1 MRFRKMIVIALSA
14 FLATFAPTLPQN
26 FSVLFSL
33 PQVSAQTANNQIN
46 QNFAVSGSFIDYFAE
61 ERQFKGHEGSVNSAN
76 FSSDGKLIVTAGA
89 DKQLVYGIFLVSN

>member
-14 FLATFAPTLPQN
+14 FLATFVPTLPQN

-46 QNFAVSGSFIDYFAE
+46 QNSAVSGSFIDYFAE
-61 ERQFKGHEGSVNSAN
+61 ERQFKSHKVSKPWVLGDHSDNADISSTSAMGCIYVDWGS
-76 FSSDGKLIVTAGA
+76 
-89 DKQLVYGIFLVSN
+89 